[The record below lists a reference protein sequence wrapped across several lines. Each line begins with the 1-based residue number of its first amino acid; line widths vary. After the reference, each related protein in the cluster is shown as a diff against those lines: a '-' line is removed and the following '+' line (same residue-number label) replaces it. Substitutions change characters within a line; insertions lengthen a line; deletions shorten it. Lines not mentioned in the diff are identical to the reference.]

1 MLSYLAFALLYSPRE
16 GLAFTDPEPTNL
28 EECDMSESALTT
40 AFSLSPD
47 LPNVEIPR
55 ICIDTPGV
63 SDQRCYYLYVP
74 DCVNE
79 QKGEVPLVFDIHGLE
94 SCPAWMVYFSGWAQ
108 KATEDCFVVVWP
120 LGTIDP
126 EISDETCWMAEG
138 GIESV
143 SEDGE
148 TLRTTEGC
156 CYKDGWGNAID
167 TEATSDPEFLRNVA
181 IDVVRNQAVDP
192 KRVYMAGH
200 SNGCMQGMSMAA
212 QHSDIVAAVCCHAGF
227 PITPVAENYSPVPV
241 WLIHGQQDTIVPY
254 EGLFMPG
261 FVNPG
266 GRDLW
271 LMSAPSAAEYFA
283 DKNGCDLEE
292 TTTSEVED
300 GSSIKYSAKCDLNAE
315 VVHVTIPAAG
325 HNNIYPRYVSWLNA
339 YYQTKSDSDD
349 SYDIP
354 EQATAADTTSW
365 AWDFCSSHTKETV
378 PKAFRGLKKKD
389 AKPCS
394 EDSSSESEL
403 GVGSGQLNS
412 PGRGSGGFFDR
423 IRGKFEDFVDA
434 HADVAGK
441 YLGALGDL
449 KDGELALEDLKSMAQ
464 DDLAYHAGDLA
475 YLKAKVDA
483 ALGEGAKASAEE
495 LDSSSE
501 ERRVWRCSSKLDAE
515 SCKDCGGKWKSIN
528 GCVKPKNSSNRAR
541 IRSATAENQGAENHS

>member
-1 MLSYLAFALLYSPRE
+1 MLSYLAFALMYSPRE

-40 AFSLSPD
+40 AFALSPD

-108 KATEDCFVVVWP
+108 KATEECFVVVWP

-148 TLRTTEGC
+148 TLRTTEGV
-156 CYKDGWGNAID
+156 CYKGGWGNAID

-181 IDVVRNQAVDP
+181 IDVVRNQPVDP
-192 KRVYMAGH
+192 KRVYFAGH
-200 SNGCMQGMSMAA
+200 SNGCMQGLSMAA

-325 HNNIYPRYVSWLNA
+325 HNNIYLRYVSWLNA
-339 YYQTKSDSDD
+339 YHQTKSDSDD
-349 SYDIP
+349 SYDMP
-354 EQATAADTTSW
+354 EQVTAADTTSW

-378 PKAFRGLKKKD
+378 PKAFRGLKKKGKKKD

-403 GVGSGQLNS
+403 GVGSG
-412 PGRGSGGFFDR
+412 RFDGPKLYR
-423 IRGKFEDFVDA
+423 QPVDLVDA
-434 HADVAGK
+434 HADVAEK
-441 YLGALGDL
+441 YLNALGDL
-449 KDGELALEDLKSMAQ
+449 KDGDLSLDGLKSMAQ
-464 DDLAYHAGDLA
+464 NDIAYHAGDLA
-475 YLKAKVDA
+475 YLKAKLEA
-483 ALGEGAKASAEE
+483 ALGEGSEDE
-495 LDSSSE
+495 SSSTAE
-501 ERRVWRCSSKLDAE
+501 AVEQLKWWRCSAALDAT
-515 SCKDCGGKWKSIN
+515 SCKFCGGKWKSKQ
-528 GCVKPKNSSNRAR
+528 GCVKPKNLSNRLR
-541 IRSATAENQGAENHS
+541 IRSATEENHGAENHS